1 MILSDFDLVHMIES
15 KRLVIDPF
23 TAECV
28 KENGIDLRLAN
39 EVARH
44 RKPDDGFVMDPT
56 DEESV
61 RAGYALE
68 KNVDSIVIESKE
80 HVLLS
85 SMEYIGMPDD
95 LVGFV
100 ELRSTWGRHGLS
112 IPPTI
117 IDVGFRGT
125 ITFEVINNAPYK
137 IALKA
142 GMRFAHAVFSKTSNR
157 VERVYVGAYNEQR
170 GIKLPKA
177 IKE

>member
-1 MILSDFDLVHMIES
+1 MILSDFDLMNMIKS

-23 TAECV
+23 VDELV
-28 KENGIDLRLAN
+28 KENGIDLRLSD
-39 EVARH
+39 EIARH
-44 RKPDDGFVMDPT
+44 VKPSADFVMDPT
-56 DEESV
+56 KEECLK
-61 RAGYALE
+61 AAYNLQ
-68 KNVDSIVIESKE
+68 KNVKQLTIDSHE

-125 ITFEVINNAPYK
+125 ITLEVVNNAPYR
-137 IALKA
+137 IVLKP
-142 GMRFAHAVFSKTSNR
+142 GMRFAHAVFSKTSSK
-157 VERVYVGAYNEQR
+157 VEKIYIGTYNEQR
-170 GIKLPKA
+170 GIKLPKVM
-177 IKE
+177 KE

>member
-1 MILSDFDLVHMIES
+1 MILSDFDLMNMIKS

-23 TAECV
+23 VDGLV
-28 KENGIDLRLAN
+28 KENGIDLRLSD
-39 EVARH
+39 EIARQF
-44 RKPDDGFVMDPT
+44 KPSEDFVMDPT
-56 DEESV
+56 NEECVKS
-61 RAGYALE
+61 AYKLQKGMKQLTI
-68 KNVDSIVIESKE
+68 DSHE

-95 LVGFV
+95 LVGLV

-117 IDVGFRGT
+117 IDVGFKGT
-125 ITFEVINNAPYK
+125 ITLEVVNNAPYK
-137 IALKA
+137 IMLKP
-142 GMRFAHAVFSKTSNR
+142 GMRFAHAVFSKTSSK
-157 VERVYVGAYNEQR
+157 VEKIYLGTYNEQR